1 MCVNISAPHPLF
13 FPSLFLSFFFFVSCV
28 ANTLC
33 VLPALPPG
41 NTVRP
46 VKNRGALQRRRDYL
60 LSISADDLPEDVL
73 ESGGAWRRRSGL
85 ANAKKGHFHTSC
97 RQQRKPLSH
106 PARPILFAQ
115 EDTKRKQ
122 SGFAFLRDVLINEV
136 RESMIR
142 PVKIP
147 PGVFEG
153 HGQGG
158 KWKSWP
164 TSVEF
169 CDPGR

>member
-1 MCVNISAPHPLF
+1 MAS
-13 FPSLFLSFFFFVSCV
+13 
-28 ANTLC
+28 
-33 VLPALPPG
+33 G
-41 NTVRP
+41 
-46 VKNRGALQRRRDYL
+46 G
-60 LSISADDLPEDVL
+60 
-73 ESGGAWRRRSGL
+73 GGAWRRRSGL

-97 RQQRKPLSH
+97 RQQRKPPSH

-122 SGFAFLRDVLINEV
+122 SGFAFLRDVLIDEV
-136 RESMIR
+136 EETMIR

-158 KWKSWP
+158 KWKPWP

>member
-13 FPSLFLSFFFFVSCV
+13 FPSLFLYYFFFVSCV

-73 ESGGAWRRRSGL
+73 ESGGGLRRWQVAVVVRGGDVPAWRMLKRVTFTLPVANKGSRPPTRLAPSCLRR
-85 ANAKKGHFHTSC
+85 
-97 RQQRKPLSH
+97 R
-106 PARPILFAQ
+106 I
-115 EDTKRKQ
+115 Q
-122 SGFAFLRDVLINEV
+122 SGNRAGSLFSE
-136 RESMIR
+136 M
-142 PVKIP
+142 
-147 PGVFEG
+147 
-153 HGQGG
+153 
-158 KWKSWP
+158 
-164 TSVEF
+164 
-169 CDPGR
+169 C